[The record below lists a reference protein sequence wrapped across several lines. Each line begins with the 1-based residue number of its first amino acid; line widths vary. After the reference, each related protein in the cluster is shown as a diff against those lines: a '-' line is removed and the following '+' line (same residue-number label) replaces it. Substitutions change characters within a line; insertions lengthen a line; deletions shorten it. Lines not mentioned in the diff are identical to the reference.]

1 MWYFQISIHNIVSN
15 QEAVLRM
22 SRKKNKKNK
31 GIIIGVVA
39 VVVLLAMAAVC
50 VYFIQKKQTGENIP
64 TGDGSE
70 IYAVRI
76 TDIMGLNASDLG
88 LNQRFSGIVEPQ
100 KTVEIQLESGR
111 TTSEIFVEVDDQ
123 VKAGDPLFQYDTD
136 EIMMKIEQGKLE
148 LEKIENS
155 IITQQ
160 QQIEELKEQAE
171 DAWGDTLLQY
181 TIQIQEAEVNLKQT
195 EYDLD
200 VKKMEIEKN
209 QKSIDQAIVV
219 CPIDGIIRS
228 INENSQSQ
236 NNDYYGGGSGNSAF
250 MTVIADGQYRIK
262 GLINEQNVYQI
273 SVGTPVTIRSRVDEN
288 QVWTGVIEEI
298 DTANPEN
305 NQNQG
310 YYYYDSGD
318 AMLQTSKYP
327 FYVQLDSYDGLLMG
341 QHVYIEMGGEVY
353 EPAHTEGVWLW
364 DGYFFYE
371 DDDPVQP
378 YCWVV
383 KNGKI
388 QKRKITVGE
397 IDPETGMYQVTD
409 GLTQD
414 DAIAWPDESVTE
426 GAPAIIVQ

>member
-1 MWYFQISIHNIVSN
+1 
-15 QEAVLRM
+15 M
-22 SRKKNKKNK
+22 SKGKKKNKKS
-31 GIIIGVVA
+31 IIIGAVA
-39 VVVLLAMAAVC
+39 AVVLLAAAAIGVF
-50 VYFIQKKQTGENIP
+50 FIQKNRKSQNAP
-64 TGDGSE
+64 VADGSE

-76 TDIMGLNASDLG
+76 SDIMGLNASDLG

-100 KTVEIQLESGR
+100 KTIEIQLESGR
-111 TTSEIFVEVDDQ
+111 TTSEIFVEVDDAI
-123 VKAGDPLFQYDTD
+123 KAGDPLFQYDTD
-136 EIMMKIEQGKLE
+136 EVLMKIEQGKLE

-195 EYDLD
+195 EYDRD

-219 CPIDGIIRS
+219 SPIDGIIRS
-228 INENSQSQ
+228 INENQSQ
-236 NNDYYGGGSGNSAF
+236 NNDYYGGNTNNNSF
-250 MTVIADGQYRIK
+250 MTIIADGQYRIK

-288 QVWTGVIEEI
+288 QTWTGMIEEI

-305 NQNQG
+305 SQNQN
-310 YYYYDSGD
+310 YYYEGGD
-318 AMLQTSKYP
+318 PMLQTSKYP

-341 QHVYIEMGGEVY
+341 QHVYIEMGGEIM

-364 DGYFFYE
+364 DGYFFYD
-371 DDDPVQP
+371 DDDPVQA

-388 QKRKITVGE
+388 SKRKVTVGE

-409 GLTQD
+409 GLSQD

-426 GAPAIIVQ
+426 GAPAIIAQ

>member
-1 MWYFQISIHNIVSN
+1 M
-15 QEAVLRM
+15 
-22 SRKKNKKNK
+22 KKKV
-31 GIIIGVVA
+31 IIGVVVA
-39 VVVLLAMAAVC
+39 VALIAIAIGG
-50 VYFIQKKQTGENIP
+50 VYFFTKGKETEAVP
-64 TGDGSE
+64 SGDGSE
-70 IYAVRI
+70 IYAMKVS
-76 TDIMGLNASDLG
+76 DLMGLNASYMG
-88 LNQRFSGIVEPQ
+88 MNQRYAGIVEPQ

-111 TTSEIFVEVDDQ
+111 TTAEIFVEVDDI

-136 EIMMKIEQGKLE
+136 EILMKIEQGKLE

-219 CPIDGIIRS
+219 SPIDGIIRS
-228 INENSQSQ
+228 INENQSQ
-236 NNDYYGGGSGNSAF
+236 NNDYYGGNTTNSF

-262 GLINEQNVYQI
+262 GLINEQNIYQI
-273 SVGTPVTIRSRVDEN
+273 TVGTPVIIRSRVDEN
-288 QVWTGVIEEI
+288 QTWTGFIEEI

-305 NQNQG
+305 SQNQG
-310 YYYYDSGD
+310 YYYDTGD
-318 AMLQTSKYP
+318 TMLQTSKYP
-327 FYVQLDSYDGLLMG
+327 FYIQLDSYDGLLMG
-341 QHVYIEMGGEVY
+341 QHVYIEIGGEVY
-353 EPAHTEGVWLW
+353 EPAHTEGVWLY

-371 DDDPVQP
+371 DDDPTQP

-388 QKRKITVGE
+388 EKRKITVGE
-397 IDPETGMYQVTD
+397 IDPETGMYQVTE

-426 GAPAIIVQ
+426 GAPAFVVVE